1 MIELK
6 DVKKSFNDK
15 EILKGVSAIMETGKT
30 NLIIGTSGSGKTVLQ
45 KCMVGLFEVDSGGIL
60 FDGKDLSTMEEEE
73 RKELRQQIGMLFQ
86 GSALF
91 DSMTVERNIKFPLDM
106 FTKWNHARK
115 MERVNDV
122 LARVNLK
129 DANKKFPAEISGGMK
144 KRVGIARA
152 IVLKPK
158 YLFCDEP
165 NSGLDPQTS
174 LVIDQLI
181 RDITK
186 ENNITTII
194 NTHDMNS
201 VMEIGENII
210 YLYMGQKEWE
220 GTNKEIIF
228 NKNKKLNEFIFAS
241 EFLRDAKDMRMLE
254 EKGIV
259 DNDRNME
266 EIMRDGGANLV
277 MGDGESGNSEP

>member
-6 DVKKSFNDK
+6 DVKKSFGDK
-15 EILKGVSAIMETGKT
+15 EILKGVSAVMETGKT

-129 DANKKFPAEISGGMK
+129 DANKKFPAEISGG
-144 KRVGIARA
+144 
-152 IVLKPK
+152 
-158 YLFCDEP
+158 
-165 NSGLDPQTS
+165 
-174 LVIDQLI
+174 
-181 RDITK
+181 
-186 ENNITTII
+186 
-194 NTHDMNS
+194 
-201 VMEIGENII
+201 
-210 YLYMGQKEWE
+210 
-220 GTNKEIIF
+220 
-228 NKNKKLNEFIFAS
+228 
-241 EFLRDAKDMRMLE
+241 
-254 EKGIV
+254 
-259 DNDRNME
+259 
-266 EIMRDGGANLV
+266 
-277 MGDGESGNSEP
+277 